1 MFKRKYK
8 VFGTKLYDKYTCTCH
23 ITKLNKLQKYIFHHY
38 KAWERK
44 LASECFFEKVR
55 ASKWKLEV
63 DDPKPPKERKISSHY
78 EEGEAPVE
86 LVSTVEE
93 HYHQIFIS
101 AEILHWNSLGNGN
114 TAFKSVVWRRF
125 GHEL

>member
-23 ITKLNKLQKYIFHHY
+23 ITKLSKLQKYIFHHY

-44 LASECFFEKVR
+44 LVFVWFLKNLERQNENK
-55 ASKWKLEV
+55 KLMTQ
-63 DDPKPPKERKISSHY
+63 KHLKKRNILSHY
-78 EEGEAPVE
+78 EKGEAPVE
-86 LVSTVEE
+86 FVSTVEE